1 VTVQLIR
8 PEITKAEWH
17 DADGNSAGKGLV
29 GDTLKLH
36 AETKDLAEGAGVRFA
51 VYNSATREKVAEPDV
66 TMNGTT
72 AEAEW
77 TAAENREPGD
87 KRELRYFFKATAPRA
102 QTVKSSDIPV
112 KNPQVVSMEWK
123 DTIVYYGEEMKL
135 TVKTFEAAELSPSC
149 KLQLWEKDVTTE
161 DDFILEQDI
170 TLDKDEVE
178 VTIKTDFDIE
188 KLLESDEGSELEVY
202 AKIVCDTMQIKQG
215 TTEMLIV
222 KLGDPVL

>member
-102 QTVKSSDIPV
+102 QIVKSSDIPV

-135 TVKTFEAAELSPSC
+135 TVKTFEMSDRSPSC
-149 KLQLWEKDVTTE
+149 KLQLYIKNGQSDDICISGQDVT
-161 DDFILEQDI
+161 I
-170 TLDKDEVE
+170 DKDELE
-178 VTIKTDFDIE
+178 LSVTTDIDSD
-188 KLLESDEGSELEVY
+188 KLSVLEDAAEQEIY
-202 AKIVCDTMQIKQG
+202 AKLISSEMNIRNNVSEPVTMETG
-215 TTEMLIV
+215 NVHE
-222 KLGDPVL
+222 